1 MDDGRTAAGLHGDG
15 VSYTESRN
23 QVENESDSDDGPWW
37 TEVAR
42 LEIRK
47 DVHGNWGVVE
57 QVWPETTAGQ
67 GAATSSTSR
76 PGAATSSTSMQGAA
90 TSSTSMQGA
99 ATSSTSTSMQGAAKN
114 EGGWSSTDEDETW
127 FERATRDQ
135 NPLTPNNVKSK
146 RKLKNKKMSKNKCR
160 CD

>member
-1 MDDGRTAAGLHGDG
+1 MVMESA
-15 VSYTESRN
+15 YTKNSNE
-23 QVENESDSDDGPWW
+23 VMENESDSDDGPWW

-47 DVHGNWGVVE
+47 DENGNWGVVE
-57 QVWPETTAGQ
+57 QVWPETTPVQ
-67 GAATSSTSR
+67 GAS
-76 PGAATSSTSMQGAA
+76 TSSTSMPGAA

-114 EGGWSSTDEDETW
+114 EMTLGGWSSTDEDETW

-135 NPLTPNNVKSK
+135 NPLTPNNVKSH
-146 RKLKNKKMSKNKCR
+146 RKLKNKKISKNKCR

>member
-1 MDDGRTAAGLHGDG
+1 MADNSNE
-15 VSYTESRN
+15 VM
-23 QVENESDSDDGPWW
+23 ENESDSDDGL
-37 TEVAR
+37 TVIAVFEF
-42 LEIRK
+42 RK
-47 DVHGNWGVVE
+47 DKNRNWGQGG
-57 QVWPETTAGQ
+57 QVWPVINPMQ
-67 GAATSSTSR
+67 GAATSATSR

-90 TSSTSMQGA
+90 TSSTSA
-99 ATSSTSTSMQGAAKN
+99 SMQAAAKN
-114 EGGWSSTDEDETW
+114 EMTGGWSSTDEDETW

>member
-15 VSYTESRN
+15 VSYTENRN

-47 DVHGNWGVVE
+47 DTNGNWGVVE
-57 QVWPETTAGQ
+57 QVWPETTAVQ
-67 GAATSSTSR
+67 GAATSSTSM

-90 TSSTSMQGA
+90 A
-99 ATSSTSTSMQGAAKN
+99 SSTSTSMQGAAKN
-114 EGGWSSTDEDETW
+114 EITLGGWSSTDEDETW

-135 NPLTPNNVKSK
+135 NQLTPNNVKSK

>member
-23 QVENESDSDDGPWW
+23 QVENESDSDDGVLVI

-47 DVHGNWGVVE
+47 DANGNWGVVE
-57 QVWPETTAGQ
+57 QVMPETTPGQ
-67 GAATSSTSR
+67 GAATSSTSM
-76 PGAATSSTSMQGAA
+76 PGAA

-135 NPLTPNNVKSK
+135 NPLTPMKSK
-146 RKLKNKKMSKNKCR
+146 HKLKNKKMSKNKCR